1 MAYLYH
7 CRKIQEEKN
16 KVGHPIKPN
25 RTPCI
30 YGLYTGGVF
39 MSDVKKLRFLKP
51 ETVEKLKL
59 CMEMAGSDAV
69 DLMTEAYGQDVF
81 DKEGRGGKVWLYK
94 GAKEALTC
102 MEKLNRVLL
111 DDELSAGDGS
121 DRKVSP
127 EAQAAA
133 LLESVAKKLEERK
146 QRPS

>member
-1 MAYLYH
+1 
-7 CRKIQEEKN
+7 
-16 KVGHPIKPN
+16 
-25 RTPCI
+25 
-30 YGLYTGGVF
+30 
-39 MSDVKKLRFLKP
+39 MSDEKKLRFLKP

-69 DLMTEAYGQDVF
+69 DLMTEAYGQSIF
-81 DKEGRGGKVWLYK
+81 DKKGRGDKVWLYK

-111 DDELSAGDGS
+111 DDEQTAGDKDG
-121 DRKVSP
+121 RKISP
-127 EAQAAA
+127 EAQAAK

>member
-1 MAYLYH
+1 
-7 CRKIQEEKN
+7 
-16 KVGHPIKPN
+16 
-25 RTPCI
+25 
-30 YGLYTGGVF
+30 
-39 MSDVKKLRFLKP
+39 MSDEKKLRFLKP

-59 CMEMAGSDAV
+59 CMEMAGADAV

-81 DKEGRGGKVWLYK
+81 DKKGRGDKVWLYK

-111 DDELSAGDGS
+111 DDEQTTGNKDERSI
-121 DRKVSP
+121 SP
-127 EAQAAA
+127 EAQAAK